1 MGWALRTG
9 GMMEMMLRTLARE
22 LLTERV
28 PLDQAT
34 RMLEH
39 AMIGQLI
46 GEEVPLNEIAQRLQ
60 ISRHVLLRKRR
71 KLGLAH

>member
-1 MGWALRTG
+1 
-9 GMMEMMLRTLARE
+9 MMLRTLARE
-22 LLTERV
+22 LLAERV
-28 PLDQAT
+28 PLDQAA